1 MGQTRSF
8 GGVGSM
14 SGLPRRRTWLKG
26 AQHLILCRSL
36 PPGRG
41 MRPGELHQN
50 RQRDGHNGGNRRDAQ
65 SRLWA
70 SGNGALLPVRRLW
83 TQPPQPP
90 NHRGNIDRER
100 EQNHGRNDQNG
111 GSIGAVKP
119 TSNSSTSSRSP
130 STTN

>member
-1 MGQTRSF
+1 SVIRRCRFNVRFAPKADMAERRAAPHSVPQPPARARHA
-8 GGVGSM
+8 
-14 SGLPRRRTWLKG
+14 PR
-26 AQHLILCRSL
+26 Q
-36 PPGRG
+36 
-41 MRPGELHQN
+41 LHQN

-90 NHRGNIDRER
+90 NHGGNIDRER

-130 STTN
+130 SSTN